1 MNLVFLNSI
10 PWAAGLAALAASAVI
25 DLKERRIPNQ
35 LVLVVAGSGLVLA
48 LMFRPDPLWTS
59 LLVAGLLIVVLGA
72 LGHGGILGFGD
83 VKLIAAASLLV
94 GPGHVAGLLVAIALA
109 GGVLSVV
116 YLGGYFALRQLPVRA
131 AGVARRGVLRRLVRI
146 ERARI
151 AAGRSVPYGVAI
163 CGGVA
168 TFAAGEALQWFSAM
182 S

>member
-1 MNLVFLNSI
+1 
-10 PWAAGLAALAASAVI
+10 
-25 DLKERRIPNQ
+25 
-35 LVLVVAGSGLVLA
+35 
-48 LMFRPDPLWTS
+48 
-59 LLVAGLLIVVLGA
+59 LLIVVLGA